1 MIEPL
6 LRRLRLERLFER
18 WLGARPG
25 DFRAR
30 IYEAL
35 WVGGLLG
42 YLLGFATGSLV
53 TGLLVAG

>member
-1 MIEPL
+1 MIEAL
-6 LRRLRLERLFER
+6 LRCLRLERLFER

-25 DFRAR
+25 DFRGR

-42 YLLGFATGSLV
+42 FAVGSLV
-53 TGLLVAG
+53 TWLLG

>member
-1 MIEPL
+1 MIEAL
-6 LRRLRLERLFER
+6 LRRLRLERPFER

-25 DFRAR
+25 DFRGR

-42 YLLGFATGSLV
+42 YLLASPRERWSPGCSG
-53 TGLLVAG
+53 